1 MFSYDELQKYNETD
15 IRIYKYIVSNF
26 EKIQYM
32 TIRELAEKLQVSTST
47 ILRFCNKNEF
57 TGYGEFKE
65 ALKKELLLQKSTPP
79 SEDLQELSDFFER
92 TNSNAFEE
100 KLSAAVQMLRNSD
113 MIIFIGM
120 GSSGTLAKYGARY
133 FSNLGHFAVG
143 LEDALY
149 PIEFLQWKNTAV
161 LAISESGETSR
172 LMEAIHQFKQKNCKI
187 LSITNSS
194 LSTLAKLSDWN
205 FSYHLKPQRIN
216 GGYNGTTQ
224 VPALFVMEAL
234 AKRI

>member
-47 ILRFCNKNEF
+47 ILRFCNKNDF
-57 TGYGEFKE
+57 VGYAEFKE
-65 ALKKELLLQKSTPP
+65 ALKKEILLQKSTPP

-149 PIEFLQWKNTAV
+149 PIEFFQWKNTAV

-194 LSTLAKLSDWN
+194 LSLYAGKIIRLEFFLSFKAPEDKWG
-205 FSYHLKPQRIN
+205 I
-216 GGYNGTTQ
+216 
-224 VPALFVMEAL
+224 
-234 AKRI
+234 